1 MRDVH
6 ELLAEHEP
14 RAERRAD
21 PIACPDAP
29 ATSPTPSRSARSR
42 ASCCAR
48 SRASSCVEPAEWEL
62 CCGSAGIYNLVQPE
76 PAAEL
81 GRRKA
86 ANLEATGA
94 QAVAAANPGCA
105 LQIAVHAGLPVH
117 HPMTLLHASIERIT
131 P

>member
-1 MRDVH
+1 M
-6 ELLAEHEP
+6 P
-14 RAERRAD
+14 R
-21 PIACPDAP
+21 
-29 ATSPTPSRSARSR
+29 RSARRCATCTSSWPSTSR
-42 ASCCAR
+42 A
-48 SRASSCVEPAEWEL
+48 AERL
-62 CCGSAGIYNLVQPE
+62 LHPE

-86 ANLEATGA
+86 ENLEATGA